1 MNITFFQILP
11 YLIAFLILIILFTT
25 FIYYQT
31 SVRKE
36 LQLIEPNG
44 GEILRAGQTYTITW
58 KAKKIDKVDIVLI
71 KEGEEPKK
79 SKIIVKNFP
88 AKEKK
93 YKWQIFAFEET
104 SDRYKISIFESPWQ
118 EGNKIDYS
126 DNYFSI
132 IGPKFLSCE
141 QLAIKGNWLFIPSDY
156 PNLKRVFITR
166 DSYNGNLGG
175 LDGADK
181 ICQEEAKRM
190 GLNGN
195 WKAFLGDDNVSA
207 IERLNLDGIFVFAS
221 AEEGLPQDKIPAYF
235 WESFKNY
242 LEKYAA
248 GNENLKKS
256 LISAHETLTKPF
268 SKFYEKWNV
277 LQENKG
283 CLRFL
288 GENFQQ
294 FYKKFFSPYLVI
306 KDSPEEQFLKSFFGQ
321 EIWLGRV
328 FPEDRRNCITI
339 SSLEEKISPSLVSFT
354 LTCQNWTTNESK
366 IKTETKENLPRC
378 YIGPGAGV
386 EAMGIGGMAKMV
398 EEKEGK
404 NIVEIGGKN
413 CYESLKLLCIEQ

>member
-1 MNITFFQILP
+1 MKISEILP
-11 YLIAFLILIILFTT
+11 ILIVFLLLFIFFFV
-25 FIYYQT
+25 FIYYQIA
-31 SVRKE
+31 VKKE
-36 LQLIEPNG
+36 LQLISPNG
-44 GEILRAGQTYTITW
+44 GEVLRAGNTYTITW
-58 KAKKIDKVDIVLI
+58 RARKIDKVDIVLV

-104 SDRYKISIFESPWQ
+104 GDRYKISIFESPWK

-132 IGPKFLSCE
+132 IGPKFVSCE
-141 QLAIKGNWLFIPSDY
+141 QLTIKGNWPFIPSDY

-166 DSYNGNLGG
+166 DSYDGNLGG
-175 LDGADK
+175 LEGADK

-195 WKAFLGDDNVSA
+195 WKAFLGDDNLSA
-207 IERLNLDGIFVFAS
+207 IERLNLDGIFVFTGTD
-221 AEEGLPQDKIPAYF
+221 EGLPQEKIPAYF

-242 LEKYAA
+242 LEKYAS
-248 GNENLKKS
+248 GNESLKKS

-277 LQENKG
+277 LQENKV

-294 FYKKFFSPYLVI
+294 FYKKFSSPYLTI
-306 KDSPEEQFLKSFFGQ
+306 KDSPEEQFLRSFFGQ

-328 FPEDRRNCITI
+328 FPEDKRNCITI
-339 SSLEEKISPSLVSFT
+339 SSLEGKISSSLVSFT
-354 LTCQNWTTNESK
+354 PTCQNWTTNKSK
-366 IKTETKENLPRC
+366 IEVETEENLPRC
-378 YIGPGAGV
+378 YIGPGAGM
-386 EAMGIGGMAKMV
+386 EALGIGGKAKIV

-404 NIVEIGGKN
+404 NMVEIGGRKCN
-413 CYESLKLLCIEQ
+413 EFLKLLCIEQ